1 MFKFLNFNK
10 KIFTR
15 KDYIIN
21 ALTIYFIILLYS
33 LIVSLILAPIFYT
46 KLKNYFNIIVFITT
60 ISSIFIVCF
69 GIYFKFKIIEKRL
82 NDILVK
88 NNFAKTFLVFLCFFI
103 PYIGILVDLLLMF
116 LPGNKNKI
124 LENEL
129 NTI

>member
-82 NDILVK
+82 NDILVI